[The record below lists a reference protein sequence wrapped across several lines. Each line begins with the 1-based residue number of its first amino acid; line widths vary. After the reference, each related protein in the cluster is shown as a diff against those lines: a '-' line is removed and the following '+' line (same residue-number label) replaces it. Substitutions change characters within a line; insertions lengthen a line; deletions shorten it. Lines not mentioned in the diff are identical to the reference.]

1 MLTNK
6 GNGQIYI
13 ISSEN
18 NGNMQVEVHKN
29 LTSYNAFVKK
39 ATETNQPDR
48 LNVYVG
54 NKVKKLMETTSADQS
69 GKTVADILQTIWEQ
83 ALQEQ
88 IADNVKSFP
97 RTKWDVIS
105 FV

>member
-6 GNGQIYI
+6 DNGQIYI

-39 ATETNQPDR
+39 PTQTNQPDR
-48 LNVYVG
+48 LNIYVG
-54 NKVKKLMETTSADQS
+54 EKVKKLMETTLAQS
-69 GKTVADILQTIWEQ
+69 EKTVAEVLQAIREQ

-88 IADNVKSFP
+88 IAENVKSFP
-97 RTKWDVIS
+97 RTKWDVIN
-105 FV
+105 FE